1 MHHRSAILDCRTRVN
16 VQKVWNIEIPS
27 MPSPRLSKTR
37 ATSPSRNNSRISPIT
52 WDRMSELCTS
62 PRQVYKD

>member
-1 MHHRSAILDCRTRVN
+1 MHHRSAILVCRTRVN

-37 ATSPSRNNSRISPIT
+37 ATSPSRNNSDFSNNLGQDVRIVYFAK
-52 WDRMSELCTS
+52 TS
-62 PRQVYKD
+62 L